1 MYYLLRTH
9 IECFS
14 VRNITLDWTS
24 RYGLVHRQLT
34 YRVKETELKKCSV
47 DTIMWAIK
55 TRGHQIRT
63 PFDLLI
69 DYTHTVPCCST
80 KPKVSIWLLFKASR
94 YCISS
99 LHSSI
104 MYLQSQTVVTVSL
117 KIKHPFHFELQHT
130 RFYLFTCVFMQFM
143 DSSVP
148 RLEKITRLWTFHS

>member
-1 MYYLLRTH
+1 MVW
-9 IECFS
+9 FF
-14 VRNITLDWTS
+14 
-24 RYGLVHRQLT
+24 RQLT

-63 PFDLLI
+63 PFDSLI
-69 DYTHTVPCCST
+69 NYTHTVPCCST
-80 KPKVSIWLLFKASR
+80 KPKVCIWLLFKVSR

-117 KIKHPFHFELQHT
+117 KIKHPFHFENAAYTFLLVYL
-130 RFYLFTCVFMQFM
+130 RFYAIYGFFCATFRKNNQTLNFPLLGLLLNTG
-143 DSSVP
+143 
-148 RLEKITRLWTFHS
+148 KIDL